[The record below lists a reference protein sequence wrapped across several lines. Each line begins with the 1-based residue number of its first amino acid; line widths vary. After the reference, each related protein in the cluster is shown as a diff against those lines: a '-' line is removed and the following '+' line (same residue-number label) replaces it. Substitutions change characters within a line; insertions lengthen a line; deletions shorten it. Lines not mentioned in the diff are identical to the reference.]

1 MWCLWRRFLAGIG
14 EEAISQPGWILLT
27 FVVCFI
33 SNRERGAL
41 HTRLRGL
48 NTPGAVYQDT
58 SYWECV
64 GMFLRCWN
72 ECALGSVFQYWFCT
86 KPSDYD
92 VVVFQGAWSKDSD
105 AGVVLS
111 RGWLNTALSTVFMT
125 SAFSSL
131 LAMTAGSVIQF
142 QVCQDATYV
151 ISRREARERRDTC
164 GIGIKSSL
172 HEHSK
177 GSPVC
182 TVTPPVRR
190 WFWVRTRV
198 NFSSATTSFLGAGQA
213 GDVSQKVG

>member
-1 MWCLWRRFLAGIG
+1 
-14 EEAISQPGWILLT
+14 
-27 FVVCFI
+27 
-33 SNRERGAL
+33 
-41 HTRLRGL
+41 
-48 NTPGAVYQDT
+48 
-58 SYWECV
+58 
-64 GMFLRCWN
+64 MFLRCWN

-164 GIGIKSSL
+164 GIG
-172 HEHSK
+172 

-182 TVTPPVRR
+182 TVTPPVWR
-190 WFWVRTRV
+190 WFWVRTRS
-198 NFSSATTSFLGAGQA
+198 NFSSATTRFLDECDPNIFKVSKCNICFCICYTCVKGFDVGNFCSTFETMKWLFSGAGQA
-213 GDVSQKVG
+213 GDVSQKVD